1 MFDVSGEQQ
10 TLVSTLTGHDGPV
23 WACGWAH
30 PKFGV
35 LLGTCWAFPKSR
47 LPVCQYKTDTFFYV
61 WLASCGFD
69 NRVILWRE
77 VDSQN
82 QKMFTQVYASPATL
96 HEASVNAVAWA
107 PHEHGLQL
115 ACASSDGSV
124 SVLQHASDGTWT
136 ATKIPNAHQIGCTG
150 VSWSPGPAPGS
161 LVSGGSNA
169 APVKRL
175 VTSGCDNLAKIWRFD
190 GATNAWR
197 EESVLRGHTDWVRDA
212 CWSVNMGLPM
222 NTVATCGQDGL
233 VLIWTQNE
241 PGGEWNKTV
250 LHDFKVPVWRVS
262 WSVMGNVLAVSDA
275 NNLVTVWKESVDG
288 KWDQISATQ

>member
-1 MFDVSGEQQ
+1 MFDVSGETQV
-10 TLVSTLTGHDGPV
+10 LVANLTGHDGPV
-23 WACGWAH
+23 WQCTWAH

-35 LLGTCWAFPKSR
+35 L
-47 LPVCQYKTDTFFYV
+47 
-61 WLASCGFD
+61 LASCGFD
-69 NRVILWRE
+69 NRVIVWRE
-77 VDSQN
+77 VENQPGAFSQI
-82 QKMFTQVYASPATL
+82 YASPATL

-107 PHEHGLQL
+107 PHEHGLAL

-124 SVLQHASDGTWT
+124 SVLTHRPDGSWT
-136 ATKIPNAHQIGCTG
+136 VEKIPNAHSVGCTG
-150 VSWSPGPAPGS
+150 VSWSPSAPPGS
-161 LVSGGSNA
+161 LVSGGLGV
-169 APVKRL
+169 PVVKRL

-190 GATNAWR
+190 EQSNQWR
-197 EESVLRGHTDWVRDA
+197 EESVLRGHGDWVRDA

-233 VLIWTQNE
+233 VFIWTQNE
-241 PGGEWNKTV
+241 PGGQWVNSL

-288 KWDQISATQ
+288 KWDQISAME

>member
-96 HEASVNAVAWA
+96 HEASVNAVA
-107 PHEHGLQL
+107 
-115 ACASSDGSV
+115 
-124 SVLQHASDGTWT
+124 
-136 ATKIPNAHQIGCTG
+136 
-150 VSWSPGPAPGS
+150 
-161 LVSGGSNA
+161 
-169 APVKRL
+169 
-175 VTSGCDNLAKIWRFD
+175 
-190 GATNAWR
+190 
-197 EESVLRGHTDWVRDA
+197 
-212 CWSVNMGLPM
+212 
-222 NTVATCGQDGL
+222 
-233 VLIWTQNE
+233 
-241 PGGEWNKTV
+241 
-250 LHDFKVPVWRVS
+250 
-262 WSVMGNVLAVSDA
+262 
-275 NNLVTVWKESVDG
+275 
-288 KWDQISATQ
+288 